1 MTFIGGPAPMIAGGT
16 AMFSSD
22 DREKFMETTK
32 KIALANAKALEER
45 AKGVLEEVEGL
56 IDDAWNY
63 EGKSKGES
71 MQFYF
76 FGILH
81 PMAL

>member
-1 MTFIGGPAPMIAGGT
+1 
-16 AMFSSD
+16 
-22 DREKFMETTK
+22 METTK

-63 EGKSKGES
+63 EDKAKGES

-76 FGILH
+76 FAILQ
-81 PMAL
+81 PMVNGAYIDPLHRQPAYVLHGAQATP